1 MNAAAPLTAFVLA
14 GGGSLGAVEVGMLEA
29 LVEAGVRADLVVG
42 SSAGALNGAFFA
54 GQPDAA
60 GVRALREIWLAIRA
74 RDVFPFSPLGGLLG
88 ALALRDHMV
97 DPGGLRRLLERHM
110 RFARIEDAAVPLH
123 VVATD
128 LLDGRQ
134 VLLSS
139 GPVVPALLAS
149 AAIPGV
155 FPPVRIGGAHLVDGG
170 IASNTPVAAAVELGA
185 ERLVV
190 LPTGFSCEMKRPPP
204 SALAMALH
212 GVNLIIARQLV
223 VDIERFADRTQ
234 IRVVPPLCPLAVQPF
249 DFSAAGELI
258 ARSARSTRD
267 WLRGG
272 GLERGGVPHELPA
285 HAHEVI

>member
-1 MNAAAPLTAFVLA
+1 MLA
-14 GGGSLGAVEVGMLEA
+14 A

-74 RDVFPFSPLGGLLG
+74 RHVFPFSPLGGLLG
-88 ALALRDHMV
+88 VLALRDHLV

-110 RFARIEDAAVPLH
+110 RFARLEQAALPLH

-128 LLDGRQ
+128 LLTGRQ
-134 VLLSS
+134 VVLSS
-139 GPVVPALLAS
+139 GPAVPPLLAS

-170 IASNTPVAAAVELGA
+170 IASNTPIGAAIELGA

-212 GVNLIIARQLV
+212 GVNLIIARQLA
-223 VDIERFADRTQ
+223 VDIERFGDRTQ
-234 IRVVPPLCPLAVQPF
+234 IRVIPPLCPLSVQPF
-249 DFSAAGELI
+249 DFSAAAELI
-258 ARSARSTRD
+258 ERAAASTRH
-267 WLRGG
+267 WLGRG
-272 GLERGGVPHELPA
+272 GLERSGVPHELLP
-285 HAHEVI
+285 HAHDVI